1 VRPITANLDA
11 PLAAP
16 PGKPL
21 APSGRGVDD
30 APASLTAAGI
40 GGRAT
45 QPVCS
50 PQMRPPAANRICCA
64 REPGRDHACRP
75 LTGVSQHSSVSTVKS
90 SGLADRPG
98 CSARWPCPTTIAG
111 SAGHFDQSGR
121 PPATGGDRRR
131 HDGQAGHQSQTRHLR
146 RRFRLHVGWH
156 NSRSCRVPSFH
167 ARRRLGS
174 TNSRWST
181 SSPGTILEAGFYQ
194 RCVTAVA
201 ISNDEVTVAAS
212 GGDGDVSLLDLLS
225 MADKNPARRTKR
237 PKQLVRTI
245 VLTRRSP
252 SAVFGHSGCRRGGR

>member
-1 VRPITANLDA
+1 MLRRRSL
-11 PLAAP
+11 P
-16 PGKPL
+16 P
-21 APSGRGVDD
+21 PSAVVQRNRF
-30 APASLTAAGI
+30 ARLKS
-40 GGRAT
+40 
-45 QPVCS
+45 
-50 PQMRPPAANRICCA
+50 RPPAANRICCA

-111 SAGHFDQSGR
+111 SAGHLAQSGR

-181 SSPGTILEAGFYQ
+181 SSPGTILEAGCS
-194 RCVTAVA
+194 RASAPTGTC
-201 ISNDEVTVAAS
+201 SNPTSEVHH
-212 GGDGDVSLLDLLS
+212 
-225 MADKNPARRTKR
+225 R
-237 PKQLVRTI
+237 
-245 VLTRRSP
+245 
-252 SAVFGHSGCRRGGR
+252 FGRDDHCRGGSESRRRHA